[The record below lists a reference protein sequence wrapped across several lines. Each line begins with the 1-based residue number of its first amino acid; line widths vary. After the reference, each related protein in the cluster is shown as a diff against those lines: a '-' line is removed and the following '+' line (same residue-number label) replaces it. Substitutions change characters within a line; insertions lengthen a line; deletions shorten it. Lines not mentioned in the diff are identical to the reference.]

1 MEVTFKPATNS
12 DRNLLLT
19 LTKEFYQIEQLT
31 YNVEVLNKC
40 FDEIFTND
48 SLATIWIIYA
58 EQEPAGYLVLIVL
71 TYGYSLDFKGR
82 DALIDEFYIR
92 ETDRGQGI
100 GKQRL
105 GFVQTT
111 CQSLGIKAVHLEVSQ
126 ENTRAKTIY
135 QKAGFVDHERYLM
148 TNWLATE
155 KTN

>member
-1 MEVTFKPATNS
+1 MEITFKTANNS

-19 LTKEFYQIEQLT
+19 LTKEFYQIEHLT

-58 EQEPAGYLVLIVL
+58 KQEPAGYLVL
-71 TYGYSLDFKGR
+71 TFGYSLEFKGR

-92 ETDRGQGI
+92 ETYQGQGI
-100 GKQRL
+100 GKQTL
-105 GFVQTT
+105 EFVQTT

-126 ENTRAKTIY
+126 ENTRAKSIY
-135 QKAGFVDHERYLM
+135 QKAGFVEHDRYLM
-148 TNWLATE
+148 TNWIATV
-155 KTN
+155 KSN